1 MMYLPSVR
9 ASRSI
14 DRDAPELPLRFWRS
28 IALVSA
34 GHMLSRRGRGWS
46 VSMGLGTA
54 VLVMAAPGSNDLFG
68 KYIGP
73 LAMVNLVAPAPS
85 VGVDLSALRE
95 GSLPGAALLLYSAV
109 ANTLLMNLPLWPV
122 PIWGLRHS

>member
-1 MMYLPSVR
+1 
-9 ASRSI
+9 
-14 DRDAPELPLRFWRS
+14 
-28 IALVSA
+28 
-34 GHMLSRRGRGWS
+34 
-46 VSMGLGTA
+46 MGLGTV
-54 VLVMAAPGSNDLFG
+54 VLVTAAPGSDDLFG

-73 LAMVNLVAPAPS
+73 LAMINLVARAPS

-95 GSLPGAALLLYSAV
+95 GSLLGAALLLYSAV